1 MKVKRYMGK
10 TNQEALAKVKANLGN
25 DAIILSTR
33 KIRQRGLK
41 GLFLKPLIEVVA
53 AVDDSTELSEPNVV
67 KSNINVSNYKFN
79 ELERQMD
86 TINKTMDELLVILDN
101 KETAKDKQK
110 DNGLIPTEFTK
121 YFKKLIDKEVQRD
134 IAIEL
139 IKDAYNI
146 KLKHDMHPLQSLN
159 SVISTYLGEPRPIT
173 TDVDGQKRI
182 LFIGP
187 TGVGKTTTL
196 AKLAAIYSIKYNY
209 DVGLITADTYRI
221 GAASQLKTYSD
232 ILGIP
237 LEIIYA
243 PNEIVEPLNK
253 FIHKDMIF
261 IDTAGKS
268 MKDKDQPEEIGALLD
283 LSQADEVFLC
293 ISAATSYQACKNIIR
308 SYEFIDNYKIIYT
321 KADEITSYGNILNCS
336 YIAKRP
342 MSYITTGQSVPD
354 DIEILDPSI
363 IKTNLIEL

>member
-159 SVISTYLGEPRPIT
+159 SVIST
-173 TDVDGQKRI
+173 
-182 LFIGP
+182 
-187 TGVGKTTTL
+187 
-196 AKLAAIYSIKYNY
+196 
-209 DVGLITADTYRI
+209 
-221 GAASQLKTYSD
+221 
-232 ILGIP
+232 LGIIADNTTK
-237 LEIIYA
+237 E
-243 PNEIVEPLNK
+243 ETNK
-253 FIHKDMIF
+253 
-261 IDTAGKS
+261 
-268 MKDKDQPEEIGALLD
+268 LLD
-283 LSQADEVFLC
+283 
-293 ISAATSYQACKNIIR
+293 Y
-308 SYEFIDNYKIIYT
+308 
-321 KADEITSYGNILNCS
+321 
-336 YIAKRP
+336 
-342 MSYITTGQSVPD
+342 
-354 DIEILDPSI
+354 
-363 IKTNLIEL
+363 